1 MRDFEMMD
9 RHLAFALFDRPI
21 VLDLATIVDVLRKRH
36 PGIEIDLPPTASGAT
51 APVIRCAGQNIVL
64 MVMSMPVPR
73 ESWDLPGRRALATW
87 PAALEVLGAHA
98 THVVVS
104 TVGRAETPAQQLQ
117 AARAVT
123 AVTGGLIATIPAAAV
138 LWDGLVAHSAERW
151 EQLSREAFAGYP
163 RIPFPLWVSI
173 HPFRDGHIIGA
184 ITFGLTPFGGREIE
198 FEGAGADPNEI
209 VTKVAGLIVYVLEH
223 GPVLRDG
230 DTLGAGES
238 DRIRIHHA
246 VSHRVEGLPV
256 LQATVPAAA

>member
-1 MRDFEMMD
+1 MD
-9 RHLAFALFDRPI
+9 RHLAFALFDRPV
-21 VLDLATIVDVLRKRH
+21 VLDLAAIVDTLRKRH
-36 PGIEIDLPPTASGAT
+36 PGIEIDLPGTASGAT

-73 ESWDLPGRRALATW
+73 ESWDLPGRRAVATW
-87 PAALEVLGAHA
+87 PAALDVLGKHA

-104 TVGRAETPAQQLQ
+104 TVGQAETAAQQLQ

-151 EQLSREAFAGYP
+151 EQLSRETFAGYP

-173 HPFRDGHIIGA
+173 HPFRDGQVIGA
-184 ITFGLTPFGGREIE
+184 ITFGLTPFGDREIE

-209 VTKVAGLIVYVLEH
+209 VTKIAGLIVYVLEH
-223 GPVLRDG
+223 GAVLRDG

-246 VSHRVEGLPV
+246 ISRRVAGLPV

>member
-1 MRDFEMMD
+1 MMD
-9 RHLAFALFDRPI
+9 RHLAFALFDRPV

-51 APVIRCAGQNIVL
+51 APVIRCADQNIVL

-87 PAALEVLGAHA
+87 PAALDVLGAHA

-163 RIPFPLWVSI
+163 RIPFALWVSI

-223 GPVLRDG
+223 GAVLRDG

-238 DRIRIHHA
+238 DRIRIHHL
-246 VSHRVEGLPV
+246 VSRRVQGLPV

>member
-1 MRDFEMMD
+1 MMD
-9 RHLAFALFDRPI
+9 RHLAFALFDRPV
-21 VLDLATIVDVLRKRH
+21 VLDLPTIVDVLRKRH

-87 PAALEVLGAHA
+87 PAALDVLGAHA
-98 THVVVS
+98 AHVVVS

-151 EQLSREAFAGYP
+151 EQLSRETFAGYP

-246 VSHRVEGLPV
+246 VSRRVEGLPV

>member
-1 MRDFEMMD
+1 MMD
-9 RHLAFALFDRPI
+9 RHLAFALFDRP
-21 VLDLATIVDVLRKRH
+21 VVPDLAAIVDVLRKRH

-73 ESWDLPGRRALATW
+73 ESWDLPGRRAMATW
-87 PAALEVLGAHA
+87 PAALDVLGGHA

-104 TVGRAETPAQQLQ
+104 TVGQAETPAQQLQ

-138 LWDGLVAHSAERW
+138 LWNGLVAHSAERW

-173 HPFRDGHIIGA
+173 HSFRDGQIIGA
-184 ITFGLTPFGGREIE
+184 VTFGLTPFGGREIE

-246 VSHRVEGLPV
+246 VSRRVAGLPV

>member
-1 MRDFEMMD
+1 MMD
-9 RHLAFALFDRPI
+9 RHLAFALFERPV
-21 VLDLATIVDVLRKRH
+21 VLDLAAIVDVLRKRH
-36 PGIEIDLPPTASGAT
+36 PGIEIDLPGAAPGAA

-64 MVMSMPVPR
+64 MVMPMPVPR
-73 ESWDLPGRRALATW
+73 ESWDLPGRRAAATW
-87 PAALEVLGAHA
+87 PAALEVLGGHA
-98 THVVVS
+98 AHVVVS
-104 TVGRAETPAQQLQ
+104 TVGQAETPAQQLQ

-138 LWDGLVAHSAERW
+138 LWNGLVAHSAERW

-173 HPFRDGHIIGA
+173 HPFRDGQIVGA

-198 FEGAGADPNEI
+198 FEGKGADPNEI

-223 GPVLRDG
+223 GAVLRDG

-238 DRIRIHHA
+238 DRIRIHHV
-246 VSHRVEGLPV
+246 VSRRVEGLPV

>member
-1 MRDFEMMD
+1 MMD

-173 HPFRDGHIIGA
+173 HPFRDGHVIGA

>member
-1 MRDFEMMD
+1 MMD
-9 RHLAFALFDRPI
+9 RHLAFALFDRP
-21 VLDLATIVDVLRKRH
+21 VVPDLAAIVDVLRKRH

-73 ESWDLPGRRALATW
+73 ESWDLPGRRAVATW
-87 PAALEVLGAHA
+87 PAALDVLGGHA

-104 TVGRAETPAQQLQ
+104 TVGQAETPAQQLQ

-138 LWDGLVAHSAERW
+138 LWNGLVAHSAERW

-173 HPFRDGHIIGA
+173 HPFRDGQIVGA
-184 ITFGLTPFGGREIE
+184 VTFGLTPFGGREIE
-198 FEGAGADPNEI
+198 FEGAGAAPNEI

-246 VSHRVEGLPV
+246 VSRRVPGLPV
-256 LQATVPAAA
+256 LQATMPAAA

>member
-1 MRDFEMMD
+1 MMD
-9 RHLAFALFDRPI
+9 RHLAFALFDRP
-21 VLDLATIVDVLRKRH
+21 VVPDLAAIVDVLRKRH

-73 ESWDLPGRRALATW
+73 ESWDLPGRRAVATW
-87 PAALEVLGAHA
+87 PAALDVLGGHA

-104 TVGRAETPAQQLQ
+104 TVGQAETPAQQLQ

-138 LWDGLVAHSAERW
+138 LWNGLVAHSAERW

-173 HPFRDGHIIGA
+173 HPFRDGQIVGA
-184 ITFGLTPFGGREIE
+184 VTFGLTPFGGREIE
-198 FEGAGADPNEI
+198 FEGAGAAPNEI

-246 VSHRVEGLPV
+246 VSRRVAGLPV

>member
-1 MRDFEMMD
+1 MMD
-9 RHLAFALFDRPI
+9 RHLAFALFERPV
-21 VLDLATIVDVLRKRH
+21 VLDLAAIVDVLRKRH
-36 PGIEIDLPPTASGAT
+36 PGIEIDLAGAGSGAA

-64 MVMSMPVPR
+64 MVMPMPVPR
-73 ESWDLPGRRALATW
+73 ESWELPGRRAVATW
-87 PAALEVLGAHA
+87 PAALEVLGGHGA
-98 THVVVS
+98 HVVVS
-104 TVGRAETPAQQLQ
+104 TVGQAETSEQQLQ

-163 RIPFPLWVSI
+163 RIPFPLWVSM
-173 HPFRDGHIIGA
+173 HPFRDGKIVGA
-184 ITFGLTPFGGREIE
+184 ITFGLMPFGGREIE
-198 FEGAGADPNEI
+198 FEGAGAEPNQI

-238 DRIRIHHA
+238 DRIQIHH
-246 VSHRVEGLPV
+246 VISRRVEGLPV
-256 LQATVPAAA
+256 LRATVPAAA

>member
-1 MRDFEMMD
+1 MMD
-9 RHLAFALFDRPI
+9 RHLAFALFDRPV

-209 VTKVAGLIVYVLEH
+209 VTKVSGLIVYVLEH

-230 DTLGAGES
+230 DTLGASES

>member
-1 MRDFEMMD
+1 MMD

-21 VLDLATIVDVLRKRH
+21 VLDLATIVDVLRKRY

-73 ESWDLPGRRALATW
+73 QSWDLPGRRAVATW